1 MLPAVYFLRNI
12 TGNKYLVGIKE
23 PVMVDIPSN
32 QTNQTNKTIIFFLMY
47 SLIQNY
53 IKSPKSCD
61 IFMKRRIFQM
71 LQSKYTC
78 SKVIL

>member
-32 QTNQTNKTIIFFLMY
+32 QTNQTNKTIIFF
-47 SLIQNY
+47 
-53 IKSPKSCD
+53 
-61 IFMKRRIFQM
+61 
-71 LQSKYTC
+71 
-78 SKVIL
+78 